1 MDIVDTLVAFVK
13 ELSVLLLVFG
23 AIFAYA
29 IVRGQRALLSLTLGL
44 YIALLISLKFPYYEK
59 VGGVLSF
66 MSAHAVQI
74 TFFAFFAAFGSF
86 LFERLLSRVI
96 DETAIEGIGK
106 KVILSILTTA
116 LVLSYGYHVL
126 SITDVVDPGAKIS
139 MLFASEGSFFWWLI
153 APLIGIV
160 FVF

>member
-1 MDIVDTLVAFVK
+1 MSGMDIIIGFVK

-23 AIFAYA
+23 ALFAYA

-44 YIALLISLKFPYYEK
+44 YIALLISLKFPYYE
-59 VGGVLSF
+59 GIGNALSF
-66 MSAHAVQI
+66 MSDHAI
-74 TFFAFFAAFGSF
+74 RISLFAFFAAFGSF

-116 LVLSYGYHVL
+116 LVLSYSYHVL
-126 SITDVVDPGAKIS
+126 PITEMMDPGAKIGV
-139 MLFASEGSFFWWLI
+139 LFASPSSFFWWLL

-160 FVF
+160 IVF